1 MYRQMYTFS
10 MWFHYMIVRSG
21 VRDFI
26 IFHISIMEFPL
37 SCGPM
42 LIVHLASILL
52 GSLILF
58 PYVPLTFD
66 GFVRSSQETGNA
78 AFALDLLRH
87 VSKSNEGKNV
97 FFSPASISCALAMT
111 YLGARGSTAEEMRSV
126 MKVEGLSED
135 EVHQRFEQLL
145 KSVTDGSQPFQLN
158 IANRLFAEKS
168 YKFLDEFL
176 ARARTHYSAE
186 ATNLDFVQ
194 KAAEAKTFINDW
206 VETQTNSK
214 ITNLIPDG
222 VLGPLT
228 RLVLVNAIYFKGR
241 LKNAATYCCCFC

>member
-1 MYRQMYTFS
+1 
-10 MWFHYMIVRSG
+10 
-21 VRDFI
+21 
-26 IFHISIMEFPL
+26 
-37 SCGPM
+37 M
-42 LIVHLASILL
+42 LLVHLVLIMLGSILL
-52 GSLILF
+52 F
-58 PYVPLTFD
+58 PLVPVIFD
-66 GFVRSSQETGNA
+66 GFVWSPQETGNA
-78 AFALDLLRH
+78 SFALDLLRH

-111 YLGARGSTAEEMRSV
+111 FLGARGSTAEEMRSV
-126 MKVEGLSED
+126 MKMEGLSDD

-145 KSVTDGSQPFQLN
+145 KSVSDGSQPFQLN

-176 ARARTHYSAE
+176 ARARKHYSAE

-194 KAAEAKTFINDW
+194 KAGEAKTFINDW

-214 ITNLIPDG
+214 IKNLIPDG
-222 VLGPLT
+222 VLSPLT

-241 LKNAATYCCCFC
+241 LKNCHMYRDSCTHFAFTFYSRHRHME